1 MTAAKNALKKLSKTQ
16 RTTYNVLS
24 SKSGSSIE
32 VSDADHSEHSYRAK
46 VTRTKTVKTEIDRDA
61 EVSVTCT
68 KSDGTEGGK
77 YNSKG
82 VQVDNAPPKK
92 MPSGM

>member
-1 MTAAKNALKKLSKTQ
+1 MSACAVWHFTPLVIVKANFNEEEMTAAKNALKKLSKTQ

-46 VTRTKTVKTEIDRDA
+46 VTRTK
-61 EVSVTCT
+61 
-68 KSDGTEGGK
+68 DGENG
-77 YNSKG
+77 
-82 VQVDNAPPKK
+82 D
-92 MPSGM
+92 